1 MLKYYVMYDENLVC
15 NNPYMFINTEKK
27 DMTKI
32 ISEGNHP

>member
-1 MLKYYVMYDENLVC
+1 MLKYYAMYVENLVC
-15 NNPYMFINTEKK
+15 HNPYMFNTEPK